1 MDKGFLSIK
10 LREIMQTALLHLCKC
25 VCVQSF
31 KYVLAD
37 QASHET
43 KWIWIWVDILWLSL
57 FKLFFHI
64 LGVYELVTFLMK
76 PGGPALWGEAFERAV
91 NAHVNQGYAKLIG
104 VFHSEYGILNRG
116 TDVHF
121 FSNFY
126 VYWWPIH
133 LLGFFSKSSYVIDK
147 FLYFYHFKE
156 LINCLFPI

>member
-1 MDKGFLSIK
+1 MYLQIK
-10 LREIMQTALLHLCKC
+10 LLMKPSEYEYEQTFYDCHYLNYL
-25 VCVQSF
+25 
-31 KYVLAD
+31 
-37 QASHET
+37 
-43 KWIWIWVDILWLSL
+43 
-57 FKLFFHI
+57 FHI

-126 VYWWPIH
+126 VY
-133 LLGFFSKSSYVIDK
+133 
-147 FLYFYHFKE
+147 
-156 LINCLFPI
+156 